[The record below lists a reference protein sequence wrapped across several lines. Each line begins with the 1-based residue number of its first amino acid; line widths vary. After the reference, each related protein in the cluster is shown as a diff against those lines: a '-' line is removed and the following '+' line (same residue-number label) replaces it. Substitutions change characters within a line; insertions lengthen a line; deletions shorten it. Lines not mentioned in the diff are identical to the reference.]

1 MNKINEERERLSFSL
16 LFELIINKGLVL
28 VSHVVLSLNRER
40 EKEKNTFWEK
50 NRKELSTFVCSRR
63 IFPDVL
69 DR

>member
-16 LFELIINKGLVL
+16 LFKLIINKGLVL

-50 NRKELSTFVCSRR
+50 NRKELSPFVCSRR